1 MTSVSAV
8 VDAVEELAGDFAVVS
23 VLAAVV
29 VFVDSSA
36 VVSELAVEAAAVVVV
51 VADRFE
57 LPTSETVDDPAAVCA
72 ADAVDDAMLVVD
84 LLAADDEAFVAVAFE
99 LALTPRAVWP
109 VPAFESPPVPEF
121 AEPDDDD
128 VEP

>member
-84 LLAADDEAFVAVAFE
+84 YWRQ
-99 LALTPRAVWP
+99 TTRPSWRWRSSWP
-109 VPAFESPPVPEF
+109 
-121 AEPDDDD
+121 
-128 VEP
+128 